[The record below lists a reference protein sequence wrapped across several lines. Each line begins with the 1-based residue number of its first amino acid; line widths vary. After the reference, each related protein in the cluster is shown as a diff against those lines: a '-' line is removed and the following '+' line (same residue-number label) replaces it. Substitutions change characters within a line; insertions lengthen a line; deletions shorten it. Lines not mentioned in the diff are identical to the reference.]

1 MRHCWST
8 ALMPKLSDISN
19 KMGLWCFFGSVW
31 LVCYMVGFCSVVDFL
46 MEGMDLLSCYFL
58 FCGWLLLSTRWL
70 FDVDWVP
77 LVVGEGV
84 LVGLKYVVGGG

>member
-1 MRHCWST
+1 
-8 ALMPKLSDISN
+8 
-19 KMGLWCFFGSVW
+19 
-31 LVCYMVGFCSVVDFL
+31 
-46 MEGMDLLSCYFL
+46 MEGMDLLSCYVL